1 MWRRLPAWLAAG
13 LLAIGALEARAFLRD
28 VPPRGRAN
36 DRDRAVAAQASPSPI
51 VIDGWFGDWSGIP
64 AAAADPADAPDAPVD
79 FGQIKA
85 AHDDEAIYLLVD
97 LGRPVNAQAVPGTI
111 SLIFDA
117 DADAGTGGEAG
128 GLAGADLVVDLSP
141 YYGVGGLPPGIG
153 VGVRTA
159 AAPRPRAGAGPG
171 AAPLENGRV
180 PFERKDSY
188 DVGFVFAPKFTSRLI
203 EVRLQR
209 TPGGGLP
216 GFGEAGYAAKL
227 VFTDRTGAVR
237 DEVGPFEY
245 RMVFGSPAHPGPE
258 EAADPLARLPGAS
271 FRVLSWNVSEGNLV
285 ERTDV
290 FRRIIEAAEPDLL
303 LLDEVKA
310 GLSADSI
317 RALLFGRGEAEEWAV
332 AYGEAGGRQRGVIAV
347 RGGALLPAPKLARVE
362 YPPDLM
368 TRLGGSRPLG
378 FGGTGDGVPAA
389 AAVVRIEGRRLLAVT
404 VDLQCCGNGAHTPEE
419 TVRIAEARA
428 LAASI
433 RAELEA
439 QESRADAVV
448 VAGDFNLVGSREPL
462 VLLAS
467 GSDPDGSDLAV
478 SHPLGP
484 RGLTDATWSGARAAR
499 AFPPGRLD
507 FLLYSDSSLGLER
520 AFVLDTAE
528 LPARWLA
535 RYGLEPEDSARAS
548 DHFPLVADLAW
559 VETDS

>member
-1 MWRRLPAWLAAG
+1 M
-13 LLAIGALEARAFLRD
+13 
-28 VPPRGRAN
+28 
-36 DRDRAVAAQASPSPI
+36 
-51 VIDGWFGDWSGIP
+51 
-64 AAAADPADAPDAPVD
+64 
-79 FGQIKA
+79 
-85 AHDDEAIYLLVD
+85 
-97 LGRPVNAQAVPGTI
+97 NAQAVPGTI

-117 DADAGTGGEAG
+117 DADAATGGDVG

-141 YYGVGGLPPGIG
+141 PYGVGGLPPGTG
-153 VGVRTA
+153 VGVRTV
-159 AAPRPRAGAGPG
+159 AAPQPGAEAGPG
-171 AAPLENGRV
+171 AASAREPGAASARDAGAAPMESGRV
-180 PFERKDSY
+180 LFERGDSY

-203 EVRLQR
+203 EVRLER
-209 TPGGGLP
+209 SPGGGLP

-227 VFTDRTGAVR
+227 VFTDRTGAIR

-245 RMVFGSPAHPGPE
+245 RMGFGSPAHAGLE
-258 EAADPLARLPGAS
+258 ETTDPLARPAGAS
-271 FRVLSWNVSEGNLV
+271 FRVLSWNVSGGNLL

-303 LLDEVKA
+303 LLDEVAA
-310 GLSADSI
+310 GLSVDSV
-317 RALLFGRGEAEEWAV
+317 RALLFGRSEAETDEWAV

-368 TRLGGSRPLG
+368 TKLGRSQPLG

-389 AAVVRIEGRRLLAVT
+389 ASVVRIEGRRLLAVT

-419 TVRIAEARA
+419 TVRLAEARA

-439 QESRADAVV
+439 QETRADAVV

-467 GSDPDGSDLAV
+467 GSDPDGSDLAA

-484 RGLTDATWSGARAAR
+484 RGLTDATWSGDRAAR

-548 DHFPLVADLAW
+548 DHFPLITDLAW
-559 VETDS
+559 VDTDS